1 VTALGVDAR
10 LVVAHSDWVRI
21 VSLGATKIGGALPGI
36 TRHLRD
42 KLAAAEIVDDERLP
56 LDVAS
61 IGARVRYSGAGWRS
75 PDEVEL
81 VFPWDA
87 APELGRVSVF
97 SPLGAALLG
106 VRVGGIATWESPRG
120 RTFAWTVDGVNAPR
134 RRAMPSR
141 LSA

>member
-1 VTALGVDAR
+1 MSALRAETR
-10 LVVAHSDWVRI
+10 LVVAHSDWVRV
-21 VSLGATKIGGALPGI
+21 VSLAATKIGRALPEI
-36 TRHLRD
+36 TRQLHE
-42 KLAAAEIVDDERLP
+42 KLAAAVIVPDERLP

-97 SPLGAALLG
+97 SVLGATLFG
-106 VRVGGIATWESPRG
+106 VRVGGLAAWESPRG
-120 RTFAWTVDGVNAPR
+120 RRFEWCVEGVHAPPR
-134 RRAMPSR
+134 TPVSSR

>member
-1 VTALGVDAR
+1 VSALGADAR
-10 LVVAHSDWVRI
+10 LVIAHSDWVRI
-21 VSLGATKIGGALPGI
+21 VSLAATKIGRALPEL
-36 TRHLRD
+36 TRQLHD
-42 KLAAAEIVDDERLP
+42 KLAIAAIVADERLP

-61 IGARVRYSGAGWRS
+61 VGARVRYSGAGWRS

-106 VRVGGIATWESPRG
+106 VRVGGLAVWTSPRG
-120 RTFAWTVDGVNAPR
+120 RRFEWSVDGVHARPR
-134 RRAMPSR
+134 LVAASR